1 MSGVRV
7 SIFANQ
13 SETPPAVP
21 EQRLTRIPR
30 RAPAAQVVKRARS
43 KRRERSAR
51 KVVSKIA
58 NRHRR
63 RKRRQPPRFRLG
75 FVPMAYGY
83 PARCDLAFLRIIPK
97 TSIMDER
104 YRLLARNLA
113 TLAQFEKEKK
123 RQRPRTADRTLRVLI
138 ADLVAARTAAGMTQQ
153 QVAARM
159 LTTASVV
166 SRLERGL
173 RTRPTLRTIESYAQA
188 VGAHVEIRVRTR
200 R

>member
-1 MSGVRV
+1 
-7 SIFANQ
+7 
-13 SETPPAVP
+13 
-21 EQRLTRIPR
+21 
-30 RAPAAQVVKRARS
+30 
-43 KRRERSAR
+43 
-51 KVVSKIA
+51 
-58 NRHRR
+58 
-63 RKRRQPPRFRLG
+63 
-75 FVPMAYGY
+75 
-83 PARCDLAFLRIIPK
+83 
-97 TSIMDER
+97 MDER

-123 RQRPRTADRTLRVLI
+123 RQRPRTADRALRVLI